1 MICNI
6 LGCNAEAYV
15 KLMFYYFQENSTKP
29 FCKEIMRVCEIHAR
43 KITAEDTNIK
53 VQALS

>member
-6 LGCNAEAYV
+6 MECNAEGFV
-15 KLMFYYFQENSTKP
+15 KLMFYYFQSNSKRP

-43 KITAEDTNIK
+43 KITSEDTDIR